1 MKNPLPLPPVLKKV
15 LVGSAAFI
23 ALVTLAIFFFPWD
36 ALRGPINQYVSNQLG
51 RRFEIT
57 QHLAVHL
64 QPYPWGQTTVRL
76 EGIEFANPEWA
87 REPYLVKAQ
96 AAEFEIKL
104 WPLLFGKINLPRV
117 SLVKPLVGLQIE
129 PDGRRTWALA
139 RDTSDTGAT
148 PTIGTLVVDQ
158 GTVKYIASARGAD
171 ITTQFSLAPEAGA
184 ITGAI
189 VGAIA
194 ASGAQGTSGIS
205 AKGSVPAPVSLPLT
219 YQATGQWKN
228 QPFKANGRAGGV
240 LQLSQNLKESFP
252 LEINAVAGKTTLKA
266 KGAIKNLQELSR
278 LDASFD
284 IRGNNLEELY
294 TLLGVVLPSTPPYKL
309 SGKLQK
315 SGKLWSASQLSGM
328 LGGSDLG
335 GDLSFDTSGTIPLL
349 TGKVQSRLLDFVDLR
364 PVIGL
369 PVAIEPVAA
378 AKSDKT
384 SADRQV
390 KSSSRKVL
398 PTATLDLARLQAMNA
413 DVTYSAADI
422 RHVEQ
427 LPLDKGSVHIK
438 LTAGVL
444 QLAPVTLGVAGGT
457 LAGRITIDTRTAPA
471 SFETKL
477 DMAAVQLNKLFPT
490 IETTKS
496 SLGKVS
502 GQINLKGRGNSAAL
516 MLGSA
521 SGDVA
526 VLMGRGEIS
535 NILLEFIGLDGGEVI
550 KFLLRGDRNVQLRC
564 AAAAFEV
571 KQGLMSSKTIML
583 DTTDT
588 VINGNGVIS
597 LVNETLDITLHPQPK
612 DRSILSLRSPLK
624 ISGSFAAPAAG
635 PDKAAL
641 AGRAGL
647 AVALGLINPLLA
659 LAATVET
666 GPGQDADCRQTLA
679 LAADPKAKAQ
689 PLPQKPQTT
698 TAPVVAAPV
707 GKAAVP
713 NDLYSRP

>member
-1 MKNPLPLPPVLKKV
+1 MKNSFSLAPVLKKV
-15 LVGSAAFI
+15 LAGSAAFI
-23 ALVTLAIFFFPWD
+23 ALITLVVFFFPWD

-57 QHLAVHL
+57 QHLAVRL
-64 QPYPWGQTTVRL
+64 QPYPWGRTTVRL

-104 WPLLFGKINLPRV
+104 WPLLFGKVNLPRV

-158 GTVKYIASARGAD
+158 GTVKYSASARGAD

-184 ITGAI
+184 VTGAT
-189 VGAIA
+189 A
-194 ASGAQGTSGIS
+194 ASGTQNTSGIS
-205 AKGSVPAPVSLPLT
+205 AKGSAPAPVSLPLT

-228 QPFKANGRAGGV
+228 QPFKASGRSGGV

-252 LEINAVAGKTTLKA
+252 LEIDAVAGKTTLKA
-266 KGAIKNLQELSR
+266 KGAIENLQELSG

-315 SGKLWSASQLSGM
+315 RGKLWSASQLSGM
-328 LGGSDLG
+328 LGSSDLG

-349 TGKVQSRLLDFVDLR
+349 TGKVRSRLLDFVDLR

-369 PVAIEPVAA
+369 PVVIKPVAA

-422 RHVEQ
+422 RHVDQ

-457 LAGRITIDTRTAPA
+457 LAGRITIDTHTVPA

-526 VLMGRGEIS
+526 MLMGKGEIS

-571 KQGLMSSKTIML
+571 KQGLMSSKTIVL
-583 DTTDT
+583 DTADT

-597 LVNETLDITLHPQPK
+597 LANETLDITLNPQPK

-666 GPGQDADCRQTLA
+666 GPGQDADCRQVLA

-689 PLPQKPQTT
+689 PLSQKPQTT
-698 TAPVVAAPV
+698 AAPVAAAPV

>member
-1 MKNPLPLPPVLKKV
+1 MKNPLSPYPVLKKV
-15 LVGSAAFI
+15 IVGTVAFI
-23 ALVTLAIFFFPWD
+23 ALVTLVIFFFPWD
-36 ALRGPINQYVSNQLG
+36 AMRGPINRYVSSQLG

-64 QPYPWGQTTVRL
+64 QPYPWGRTTVRA

-87 REPYLVKAQ
+87 HEPYLVKAA

-104 WPLLFGKINLPRV
+104 WPLLSGKVNLPRI
-117 SLVKPLVGLQIE
+117 SLVKPLIGLQIE

-139 RDTSDTGAT
+139 RDTSDAGAT
-148 PTIGTLVVDQ
+148 PTIGALVVDQ
-158 GTVKYIASARGAD
+158 GTVKYSAKAQGAD
-171 ITTQFSLAPEAGA
+171 ITALFSLASEAD
-184 ITGAI
+184 
-189 VGAIA
+189 VLA
-194 ASGAQGTSGIS
+194 ASGKQGTSAQGT
-205 AKGSVPAPVSLPLT
+205 APTSVSLPLT
-219 YQATGQWKN
+219 YQAAGRWKN
-228 QPFKANGRAGGV
+228 EPFKASGRAGGV
-240 LQLSQNLKESFP
+240 LQLSQDLKESFP

-266 KGAIKNLQELSR
+266 KGSIENLQALSG

-294 TLLGVVLPSTPPYKL
+294 KLLGVVLPSTPPYKL

-315 SGKLWSASQLSGM
+315 HGQVWAASQLSGM
-328 LGGSDLG
+328 LGSSDLA
-335 GDLSFDTSGTIPLL
+335 GDLSFDTSGATPLL
-349 TGKVQSRLLDFVDLR
+349 TGKVQSKLLDFVDLR

-369 PVAIEPVAA
+369 PVVGKPATAVAA
-378 AKSDKT
+378 VAAET
-384 SADRQV
+384 VPVDRQARNA
-390 KSSSRKVL
+390 SRKVL
-398 PTATLDLARLQAMNA
+398 PTALLDLARLQAMNA

-422 RHVEQ
+422 RHVDQ
-427 LPLDKGSVHIK
+427 LPLDKGSVHVK
-438 LTAGVL
+438 LTNGVL
-444 QLAPVTLGVAGGT
+444 QLAPVALGVAGGT
-457 LAGRITIDTRTAPA
+457 LAGRITVNTNTAPA

-477 DMAAVQLNKLFPT
+477 DVAEVQLNKLFPT
-490 IETTKS
+490 INTTKS
-496 SLGKVS
+496 SLGKIS
-502 GQINLKGRGNSAAL
+502 GQIALKGRGNSAAL

-526 VLMGRGEIS
+526 VMMGKGEIS

-550 KFLLRGDRNVQLRC
+550 KFLLLGDRNVGLRC

-571 KQGLMSSKTIML
+571 KQGLMSSKTIVL

-588 VINGNGVIS
+588 VINGSGTIS
-597 LVNETLDITLHPQPK
+597 LTNETLDITLNPEPK

-624 ISGSFAAPAAG
+624 ISGSFAAPSAG

-666 GPGQDADCRQTLA
+666 GPGQDADCRHVLA

-689 PLPQKPQTT
+689 PQSQKPVT
-698 TAPVVAAPV
+698 TASPAETKLVTPAS
-707 GKAAVP
+707 KAAVP
-713 NDLYSRP
+713 SDLHTRP